1 MDGVPG
7 SGHWDLCSPPGWSL
21 EGPWCRPSFSTQ
33 VPVRL
38 GQGRGQSPLPPA
50 ASPSLPSLRVS
61 GWEWHRPS
69 GHPSEMPRRASLR
82 ASLLRALGPQREGAG
97 SLTRHGLSFQ
107 LRGGRDG
114 LFCHGAGRG
123 PEEVPGTHPGAG
135 RGAEGGAADRGLQVR
150 AGPAG
155 KGPHS
160 EAGAPRA
167 ESPFRGR
174 GPLLGARHRAARCW
188 SWGLGWSWGS
198 RIRQHRCRAD
208 SQRHRE
214 PSSDT
219 HAPCRLCDLVLL
231 LNRSVLQ
238 SSPAEGDD
246 DGTYPGV
253 VGQVNH
259 SGCVGAFSP
268 VPGTPESL

>member
-1 MDGVPG
+1 MGKSLLVGLRPPSLAFPSG
-7 SGHWDLCSPPGWSL
+7 RGCLASRGALPPFPALAGGGRSGHCPHG
-21 EGPWCRPSFSTQ
+21 
-33 VPVRL
+33 
-38 GQGRGQSPLPPA
+38 PLP
-50 ASPSLPSLRVS
+50 S
-61 GWEWHRPS
+61 RP
-69 GHPSEMPRRASLR
+69 
-82 ASLLRALGPQREGAG
+82 
-97 SLTRHGLSFQ
+97 Q

-114 LFCHGAGRG
+114 LLCHGAGRG

-238 SSPAEGDD
+238 SSLAEGDD